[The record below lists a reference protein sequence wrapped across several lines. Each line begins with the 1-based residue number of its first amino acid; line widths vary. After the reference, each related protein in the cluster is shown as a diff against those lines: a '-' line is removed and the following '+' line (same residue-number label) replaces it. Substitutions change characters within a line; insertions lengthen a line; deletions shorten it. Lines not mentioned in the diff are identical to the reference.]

1 MKMTSKQIRESFIKF
16 FEQYDH
22 KFVRSSPVV
31 PYDDPTL
38 LFTNAGMNQFKNIF
52 LGLEKRDYKR
62 VANTQKCIRVSG
74 KHNDLEEVGKDTYHH
89 TFFEMLGNW
98 SFGDYY
104 KKEAISWAWEL
115 LTDVWKL
122 PKSKLWATVFRE
134 DDEAEQL
141 WKKVTDI
148 HPQQVLRF
156 DEKDNFWEM
165 GEVGPCGPCSEI
177 HIDLGPNAC
186 DKQSIKGH
194 QCHVNSGCA
203 RFIELWNLVFIQYNR
218 DDDGSLIE
226 LPAKHVDTGMG
237 FERTVAVLQGVGSNY
252 DTDLF
257 RPIIDRISEI
267 SGKEYGANEDSVA
280 HRVIAD
286 HVRALTFA
294 IADGALP
301 ANEGRGYVLR
311 RILRRAARFARKL
324 DLHEPMIYKLVPTVV
339 DVMGDAFPE
348 IKEKHQYIASVIKSE
363 EDRFNVTLDRGIE
376 LFEKMVADLASQKIT
391 QIPGADAFRLYDT
404 YGFPLDLTRLM
415 AEDELM
421 TIDENGFKKEMERQR
436 ERSRAADKFDYEIDI
451 NFEEWEKISDGADS
465 KFLGY
470 EMLEANAVIRLLKR
484 KDDYAYLILNQT
496 PFYGEAGGQVGDQGE
511 IELNGFLLDVENTI
525 RYADRIVHIAKGFLP
540 DQLSNVSV
548 KARVKRDQR
557 MSTARNHTA
566 THLLQASLRQVLGKH
581 VQQSGSLV
589 TPFRLRFDLTHF
601 ERISPDQL
609 KKVERIVN
617 EKIWENIP
625 LQIIHTSF
633 EEAKR
638 KGATA
643 LFGEKYGDEVR
654 VIKIDDFSME
664 LCGGTH
670 VTATGQIGM
679 FRIMSE
685 SSVAAG
691 IRRIEAVTGEEAYRR
706 ATEDREIIDS
716 LADSL
721 GTPAAG
727 LSDRI
732 QNLIEQNKALEKEM
746 QQIRVQS
753 SHQEVDQWIQQAK
766 QLDHFRLVVTKVK
779 SNSVDE
785 LKQIGDALRERL
797 KTGVGVLGMIL
808 DNKINFLCVIT
819 DDMIKQTNLKA
830 GDIVKEVA
838 AIAGGSG
845 GGRPHMALAGAKM
858 LDKFEQALSEVE
870 KIVRKKI
877 NFELKTNQTSNPKGQ
892 LNLIT

>member
-1 MKMTSKQIRESFIKF
+1 MTSKQIRESFIKF
-16 FEQYDH
+16 FEKYNH
-22 KFVRSSPVV
+22 KFVPSSAVV

-38 LFTNAGMNQFKNIF
+38 LFTNAGMNQFKKIF
-52 LGLEKRDYKR
+52 LAIEKRDYTR
-62 VANTQKCIRVSG
+62 AVNSQKCIRVSG

-104 KKEAISWAWEL
+104 KKEAITWAWEL
-115 LTDVWKL
+115 LTDVWNL
-122 PKSKLWATVFRE
+122 PKDKLYATVFRE
-134 DDEAEQL
+134 DDEAERL
-141 WKKVTDI
+141 WKEVTDI
-148 HPQQVLRF
+148 KPDQVLRF

-177 HIDLGPNAC
+177 HIDLGPNRC
-186 DKQSIKGH
+186 DKKHITGH
-194 QCHVNSGCA
+194 QCKVNGGCA
-203 RFIELWNLVFIQYNR
+203 RYIELWNLVFIQYNR
-218 DDDGSLIE
+218 EDDGSLVE

-237 FERTVAVLQGVGSNY
+237 FERVVSVLQAVGSNY

-257 RPIIDRISEI
+257 RPIIKHISEI
-267 SGKEYGANEDSVA
+267 SEKKYGANEDGVA

-301 ANEGRGYVLR
+301 SNEGRGYVLR

-363 EDRFNVTLDRGIE
+363 EERFNMTLDRGID
-376 LFEKMVADLASQKIT
+376 LFEKLATDLASRKIT
-391 QIPGADAFRLYDT
+391 QISGADAFRLYDT

-415 AEDELM
+415 AEEKNM
-421 TIDENGFKKEMERQR
+421 TIDESGFQSEMEKQR

-451 NFEEWEKISDGADS
+451 NFDDWEQISSGDDS

-470 EMLEANAVIRLLKR
+470 ELLEAEATIRQLKR
-484 KDDYAYLILNQT
+484 KEDYSYLILDQT

-511 IELNGFLLDVENTI
+511 IELNGFVLNVENTI
-525 RYADRIVHIAKGFLP
+525 RHAEKIIHIARGFLP
-540 DQLSNVSV
+540 HPLPNALV

-566 THLLQASLRQVLGKH
+566 THLLQAALRQVLGKH

-601 ERISPDQL
+601 ERISSDQQ
-609 KKVERIVN
+609 KKIERMVN

-625 LQIIHTSF
+625 LQIFHRSF
-633 EEAKR
+633 DEAK
-638 KGATA
+638 KLGAMA
-643 LFGEKYGDEVR
+643 LFGEKYGDQVR

-670 VTATGQIGM
+670 ISATGQIGM
-679 FRIMSE
+679 FRIVSE

-691 IRRIEAVTGEEAYRR
+691 IRRIEAITGEEAYRR
-706 ATEDREIIDS
+706 SLEDRELIDS
-716 LADSL
+716 LVDSL
-721 GTPAAG
+721 NTPADG
-727 LSDRI
+727 LSHRL
-732 QNLIEQNKALEKEM
+732 QNIIEHNKSLEKELL
-746 QQIRVQS
+746 QIRVQS
-753 SHQEVDQWIQQAK
+753 SHQEVDQWISQAK
-766 QLDHFRLVVTKVK
+766 QLDHFSLVVSTVT

-785 LKQIGDALRERL
+785 FKQIGDVLRERL
-797 KTGVGVLGMIL
+797 KSGIGVLGMIL
-808 DNKINFLCVIT
+808 DGKINFLCVIT
-819 DDMIKQTNLKA
+819 DDLIKQKNLKA

-838 AIAGGSG
+838 VIAGGSG
-845 GGRPHMALAGAKM
+845 GGKPHMALAGAKD
-858 LDKFEQALSEVE
+858 LDKFDQALAEAETIIRS
-870 KIVRKKI
+870 KM
-877 NFELKTNQTSNPKGQ
+877 
-892 LNLIT
+892 

>member
-1 MKMTSKQIRESFIKF
+1 MTSKQIRESFIKF
-16 FEQYDH
+16 FEKYNH
-22 KFVRSSPVV
+22 KFVPSSSVV

-52 LGLEKRDYKR
+52 LGLEKKDYTR
-62 VANTQKCIRVSG
+62 AANTQKCIRVSG

-104 KKEAISWAWEL
+104 KKEAIEWAWEL

-122 PKSKLWATVFRE
+122 PKNKLWVTVFRE
-134 DDEAEQL
+134 DDEAASL

-148 HPQQVLRF
+148 QKNQILKF

-177 HIDLGPNAC
+177 HIDLDPAAC
-186 DKQSIKGH
+186 DKKHVKGH
-194 QCHVNSGCA
+194 KCKVNGGCA

-218 DDDGSLIE
+218 EADGSLVE

-237 FERTVAVLQGVGSNY
+237 FERTVAVLQGVYSNY

-257 RPIIDRISEI
+257 LPIINEIIEITGKDYESE
-267 SGKEYGANEDSVA
+267 GKGAA

-286 HVRALTFA
+286 HIRALTFA

-301 ANEGRGYVLR
+301 SNEGRGYVLR

-324 DLHEPMIYKLVPTVV
+324 NMHEPMIYKLVPSVV
-339 DVMGDAFPE
+339 DVMGNAFPE
-348 IKEKHQYIASVIKSE
+348 IKEKHQYISSVIKSE
-363 EDRFNVTLDRGIE
+363 EERFNLTLDRGIN
-376 LFEKMVADLASQKIT
+376 LFEKLVADLKSKQIN
-391 QIPGADAFRLYDT
+391 QIPGTEAFRLYDT
-404 YGFPLDLTRLM
+404 YGFPVDLTRLM
-415 AEDELM
+415 AEEKNM
-421 TIDENGFKKEMERQR
+421 TIDDEGFEQQMEKQR
-436 ERSRAADKFDYEIDI
+436 EQSRAADKFDYEIDI
-451 NFEEWEKISDGADS
+451 NFDEWEKISSGADS

-470 EMLEANAVIRLLKR
+470 ERLEAEANVRILKR
-484 KDDYAYLILNQT
+484 KDDYMYVILDQT

-511 IELNGFLLDVENTI
+511 IELNGFLLSVENTI
-525 RYADRIVHIAKGFLP
+525 RYADKIIHIAKGYLP
-540 DQLSNVSV
+540 EKLENSTV
-548 KARVKRDQR
+548 KAKVRRDQR

-566 THLLQASLRQVLGKH
+566 THLLQASLRLVIGKH

-609 KKVERIVN
+609 KKIERMVN

-625 LQIIHTSF
+625 VQVLQIAF
-633 EEAKR
+633 DEAK
-638 KGATA
+638 KMGAIA
-643 LFGEKYGDEVR
+643 LFGEKYGDRVR
-654 VIKIDDFSME
+654 VIKIGDFSME

-670 VTATGQIGM
+670 VSATGQLGM
-679 FRIMSE
+679 FRIVSE

-691 IRRIEAVTGEEAYRR
+691 IRRIEAITGEEAYLRSF
-706 ATEDREIIDS
+706 EDHEIIDY

-721 GTPAAG
+721 NTPTG
-727 LSDRI
+727 ELSERV
-732 QNLIEQNKALEKEM
+732 LSLMEQNKALEKEIR
-746 QQIRVQS
+746 QIRIQS
-753 SHQEVDQWIQQAK
+753 SHLEVDQWIKQAK
-766 QLDHFRLVVTKVK
+766 QVDHFNLVISSVS

-785 LKQIGDALRERL
+785 FKQIGDILRERL
-797 KTGVGVLGMIL
+797 KSGVGLLGTIL
-808 DNKINFLCVIT
+808 DDKINFLCVIT
-819 DDMIKQTNLKA
+819 DDLIKQKNLKA
-830 GDIVKEVA
+830 GEIVKEVA

-845 GGRPHMALAGAKM
+845 GGRSHMALAGAKE
-858 LDKFEQALSEVE
+858 LDKFELALSEVE

-877 NFELKTNQTSNPKGQ
+877 TQNH
-892 LNLIT
+892 

>member
-1 MKMTSKQIRESFIKF
+1 MTSKQIRESFIKF
-16 FEQYDH
+16 FEKYNH
-22 KFVRSSPVV
+22 KFVPSSSVV

-52 LGLEKRDYKR
+52 LGLEKKDYTR
-62 VANTQKCIRVSG
+62 AANTQKCIRVSG

-104 KKEAISWAWEL
+104 KKEAIEWAWEL

-122 PKSKLWATVFRE
+122 PKNKLWVTVFRE
-134 DDEAEQL
+134 DDEAASL

-148 HPQQVLRF
+148 QKNQILKF

-177 HIDLGPNAC
+177 HIDLDPAAC
-186 DKQSIKGH
+186 DKKHVKGH
-194 QCHVNSGCA
+194 KCKVNGGCA

-218 DDDGSLIE
+218 EADGSLVE

-237 FERTVAVLQGVGSNY
+237 FERTVAVLQGVYSNY

-257 RPIIDRISEI
+257 LPIINEIVEITGKDYESE
-267 SGKEYGANEDSVA
+267 GNGAA

-286 HVRALTFA
+286 HIRALTFA

-301 ANEGRGYVLR
+301 SNEGRGYVLR

-324 DLHEPMIYKLVPTVV
+324 NMHEPMIYKLVPSVV
-339 DVMGDAFPE
+339 DVMGNAFPE
-348 IKEKHQYIASVIKSE
+348 IKEKHQYISSVIKSE
-363 EDRFNVTLDRGIE
+363 EERFNLTLDRGIN
-376 LFEKMVADLASQKIT
+376 LFEKLVADLKSKQIN
-391 QIPGADAFRLYDT
+391 QIPGTEAFRLYDT
-404 YGFPLDLTRLM
+404 YGFPVDLTRLM
-415 AEDELM
+415 AEEKNM
-421 TIDENGFKKEMERQR
+421 TIDDEGFEQQMEKQR
-436 ERSRAADKFDYEIDI
+436 EQSRAADKFDYEIDI
-451 NFEEWEKISDGADS
+451 NFDEWEKISSGADS

-470 EMLEANAVIRLLKR
+470 ERLEAEANVRILKR
-484 KDDYAYLILNQT
+484 KDDYMYVILDQT

-511 IELNGFLLDVENTI
+511 IELNGFLLSVENTI
-525 RYADRIVHIAKGFLP
+525 RYADKIIHIAKGYLP
-540 DQLSNVSV
+540 EKLENSTV
-548 KARVKRDQR
+548 KAKVRRDQR

-566 THLLQASLRQVLGKH
+566 THLLQASLRLVIGKH

-609 KKVERIVN
+609 KKIERMVN

-625 LQIIHTSF
+625 VQVLQIAF
-633 EEAKR
+633 DEAK
-638 KGATA
+638 KMGAIA
-643 LFGEKYGDEVR
+643 LFGEKYGDRVR
-654 VIKIDDFSME
+654 VIKIGDFSME

-670 VTATGQIGM
+670 VSATGQLGM
-679 FRIMSE
+679 FRIVSE

-691 IRRIEAVTGEEAYRR
+691 IRRIEAITGEEAYLRSF
-706 ATEDREIIDS
+706 EDHEIIDY

-721 GTPAAG
+721 NTPTG
-727 LSDRI
+727 ELSERV
-732 QNLIEQNKALEKEM
+732 LSLMEQNKALEKEIR
-746 QQIRVQS
+746 QIRIQS
-753 SHQEVDQWIQQAK
+753 SHLEVDQWIKQAK
-766 QLDHFRLVVTKVK
+766 QVDHFNLVISSVS

-785 LKQIGDALRERL
+785 FKQIGDILRERL
-797 KTGVGVLGMIL
+797 KSGVGLLGTIL
-808 DNKINFLCVIT
+808 DDKINFLCVIT
-819 DDMIKQTNLKA
+819 DDLIKQKNLKA
-830 GDIVKEVA
+830 GEIVKEVA

-845 GGRPHMALAGAKM
+845 GGRSHMALAGAKE
-858 LDKFEQALSEVE
+858 LDKFELALSEVE

-877 NFELKTNQTSNPKGQ
+877 TQNH
-892 LNLIT
+892 

>member
-1 MKMTSKQIRESFIKF
+1 MTSKQIRESFIKF
-16 FEQYDH
+16 FEKYNH
-22 KFVRSSPVV
+22 KFVPSSSVV

-52 LGLEKRDYKR
+52 LGLEKKDYKR
-62 VANTQKCIRVSG
+62 VVNTQKCIRVSG

-104 KKEAISWAWEL
+104 KKEAIEWAWEL
-115 LTDVWKL
+115 LTEVWKL
-122 PKSKLWATVFRE
+122 PKDKLWTTVFRE
-134 DDEAEQL
+134 DDEAENL

-148 HPQQVLRF
+148 QKDQILRF

-177 HIDLGPNAC
+177 HIDLGPAAC
-186 DKQSIKGH
+186 DKKHVKGH
-194 QCHVNSGCA
+194 KCKVNGGCA

-218 DDDGSLIE
+218 EDNGSLIE

-237 FERTVAVLQGVGSNY
+237 FERTVAVLQGVYSNY

-257 RPIIDRISEI
+257 RPIINEIVEITGTEYESEGI
-267 SGKEYGANEDSVA
+267 GAA

-286 HVRALTFA
+286 HIRALTFA

-301 ANEGRGYVLR
+301 SNEGRGYVLR

-324 DLHEPMIYKLVPTVV
+324 DMHEPVIYKLVPTVV

-348 IKEKHQYIASVIKSE
+348 IKEKHQYISSIIKSE
-363 EDRFNVTLDRGIE
+363 EERFNVTLDRGID
-376 LFEKMVADLASQKIT
+376 LFEKLATDLKLKQIN
-391 QIPGADAFRLYDT
+391 QIPGTEAFRLYDT
-404 YGFPLDLTRLM
+404 FGFPVDLTRLM
-415 AEDELM
+415 AEEKNM
-421 TIDENGFKKEMERQR
+421 TIDEKGFEQEMEKQR

-451 NFEEWEKISDGADS
+451 DFDEWEKISSGSDS

-470 EMLEANAVIRLLKR
+470 QTLEAEGNIRLMKR
-484 KDDYAYLILNQT
+484 KEDYIYLILDQT
-496 PFYGEAGGQVGDQGE
+496 PFYGEAGGQIGDQGE
-511 IELNGFLLDVENTI
+511 IELNGFLLSVENTI
-525 RYADRIVHIAKGFLP
+525 RYAEKIIHIAKGYLP
-540 DQLSNVSV
+540 DKLENITA
-548 KARVKRDQR
+548 KAKVQRDQR

-609 KKVERIVN
+609 KKIEKIVN
-617 EKIWENIP
+617 EKIWENISV
-625 LQIIHTSF
+625 QVIHTDF
-633 EEAKR
+633 DEAK
-638 KGATA
+638 KMGAIA
-643 LFGEKYGDEVR
+643 LFGEKYGDQVR

-670 VTATGQIGM
+670 VSATGQLGM
-679 FRIMSE
+679 FRIVSE

-691 IRRIEAVTGEEAYRR
+691 IRRIEAITGEEAYRR
-706 ATEDREIIDS
+706 NIENREIIDS
-716 LADSL
+716 IADFLNS
-721 GTPAAG
+721 PAG
-727 LSDRI
+727 ELTNRI
-732 QNLIEQNKALEKEM
+732 QSLIEHNKSLEKQI
-746 QQIRVQS
+746 QQIRIQS
-753 SHQEVDQWIQQAK
+753 SYQEVDQWIRQSK
-766 QLDHFRLVVTKVK
+766 QLDHFNLVVTAVK

-785 LKQIGDALRERL
+785 LKQIGDVLRERL
-797 KTGVGVLGMIL
+797 KMGVGVLGTIL

-819 DDMIKQTNLKA
+819 DDLIKQKNLKA

-845 GGRPHMALAGAKM
+845 GGRPHMALAGAKD
-858 LDKFEQALSEVE
+858 LDKFELALAETE
-870 KIVRKKI
+870 KIIRKKI
-877 NFELKTNQTSNPKGQ
+877 N
-892 LNLIT
+892 LNH

>member
-194 QCHVNSGCA
+194 QCHVNGGCA

-404 YGFPLDLTRLM
+404 FGFPLDLTRLM

-484 KDDYAYLILNQT
+484 KDDYAYLILDQT

-548 KARVKRDQR
+548 KARVKRGQR

-721 GTPAAG
+721 GTPAAE

>member
-1 MKMTSKQIRESFIKF
+1 MTSNQIRESFIKF
-16 FEQYDH
+16 FEQHGH
-22 KFVRSSPVV
+22 KFVRSSSVV

-52 LGLEKRDYKR
+52 LGLEQRDYKR
-62 VANTQKCIRVSG
+62 AANTQKCIRVSG

-104 KKEAISWAWEL
+104 KKEAIAWAWEL
-115 LTDVWKL
+115 LTEVWKL
-122 PKSKLWATVFRE
+122 PKDKLYATVFRE
-134 DDEAEQL
+134 DDEAEKL
-141 WKKVTDI
+141 WKQVTDI
-148 HPQQVLRF
+148 RKNQVLRF

-177 HIDLGPNAC
+177 HIDLGPERC
-186 DKQSIKGH
+186 DKKHIKGH
-194 QCHVNSGCA
+194 QCQVNGGCA

-218 DDDGSLIE
+218 EDDGSLKE

-257 RPIIDRISEI
+257 RPIINHISEI
-267 SGKEYGANEDSVA
+267 SGKAYGKNNDGVA

-301 ANEGRGYVLR
+301 SNEGRGYVLR

-324 DLHEPMIYKLVPTVV
+324 DLHEPIIYKLVPTVV

-363 EDRFNVTLDRGIE
+363 EERFNVTLDRGIE
-376 LFEKMVADLASQKIT
+376 LFEKMAAELISRKISK
-391 QIPGADAFRLYDT
+391 IPGTEAFRLYDT

-415 AEDELM
+415 AEEKNL
-421 TIDENGFKKEMERQR
+421 TIDEHGFQTEMEQQR
-436 ERSRAADKFDYEIDI
+436 ERSRSAGKFDYEIDI
-451 NFEEWEKISDGADS
+451 NFEEWEKTSTGADS
-465 KFLGY
+465 RFLGY
-470 EMLEANAVIRLLKR
+470 EMLEADATIRLLKR
-484 KDDYAYLILNQT
+484 KEDYIYLVLDQT

-511 IELNGFLLDVENTI
+511 IELTGLVLNVENTI
-525 RYADRIVHIAKGFLP
+525 RFADKIIHIARGFLP
-540 DQLSNVSV
+540 DPLPTRSV
-548 KARVKRDQR
+548 KTRVKRDQR

-566 THLLQASLRQVLGKH
+566 THLLQAALRQVLGKH

-601 ERISPDQL
+601 ERISADQL
-609 KKVERIVN
+609 TKIERMVN

-625 LQIIHTSF
+625 LQIFHSSF
-633 EEAKR
+633 DEAR
-638 KGATA
+638 KLGAMA
-643 LFGEKYGDEVR
+643 LFGEKYGDRVR
-654 VIKIDDFSME
+654 VIKIDDFSLE

-670 VTATGQIGM
+670 VSATGQIGM
-679 FRIMSE
+679 FRIVSE

-706 ATEDREIIDS
+706 SLEDRAIIDS
-716 LADSL
+716 LTDELNS
-721 GTPAAG
+721 PASE
-727 LSDRI
+727 LTDRVKT
-732 QNLIEQNKALEKEM
+732 LMEHNKALEKEL
-746 QQIRVQS
+746 QQMRVQS
-753 SHQEVDQWIQQAK
+753 AHLEIDQWIKQAK
-766 QLDHFRLVVTKVK
+766 QLDGFNLVVKQVK

-785 LKQIGDALRERL
+785 LKQLGDALRERL
-797 KTGVGVLGMIL
+797 ETGVGVLGMIL
-808 DNKINFLCVIT
+808 DGKINFLCVIT
-819 DDMIKQTNLKA
+819 DDLIKQKNLKA
-830 GDIVKEVA
+830 GDIVKEIA
-838 AIAGGSG
+838 AMAGGSG
-845 GGRPHMALAGAKM
+845 GGKPHMALAGAKE
-858 LDKFEQALSEVE
+858 LDKFESSLSEVE
-870 KIVRKKI
+870 TIVRKKI
-877 NFELKTNQTSNPKGQ
+877 QTSNPK
-892 LNLIT
+892 

>member
-1 MKMTSKQIRESFIKF
+1 MTSNQIRESFIKF
-16 FEQYDH
+16 FEHYDH

-52 LGLEKRDYKR
+52 LGLEQRDYKR
-62 VANTQKCIRVSG
+62 AANTQKCIRVSG

-104 KKEAISWAWEL
+104 KKEAIAWAWEL
-115 LTDVWKL
+115 LTNVWQL
-122 PKSKLWATVFRE
+122 PKDKLWATVFRD
-134 DDEAEQL
+134 DDEAERL
-141 WKKVTDI
+141 WKQVTDI
-148 HPQQVLRF
+148 NPQHVLRF

-177 HIDLGPNAC
+177 HIDLGQERC
-186 DKQSIKGH
+186 DKKHVPGH
-194 QCHVNSGCA
+194 QCRVNGGCA

-218 DDDGSLIE
+218 EEDGSLRE

-237 FERTVAVLQGVGSNY
+237 FERIVAVLQGVGSNY

-257 RPIIDRISEI
+257 RPLINHIAEL
-267 SGKEYGANEDSVA
+267 SGQGYMKNNDGVA

-301 ANEGRGYVLR
+301 SNEGRGYVLR

-363 EDRFNVTLDRGIE
+363 EERFNVTLDRGIE
-376 LFEKMVADLASQKIT
+376 LFEKLAADLAAEGRT
-391 QIPGADAFRLYDT
+391 QIPGDEAFRLYDT

-415 AEDELM
+415 AEEKNLTVDEA
-421 TIDENGFKKEMERQR
+421 GFQQEMERQR

-451 NFEEWEKISDGADS
+451 NFDEWEKISSGPDS

-470 EMLEANAVIRLLKR
+470 EQLEAEVTLRLLKR
-484 KDDYAYLILNQT
+484 KDDYCYLILDQT

-511 IELNGFLLDVENTI
+511 IVFDGFVLNVENTI
-525 RYADRIVHIAKGFLP
+525 RYADRIIHIAHGFLP
-540 DQLSNVSV
+540 DPLPTMNG

-566 THLLQASLRQVLGKH
+566 THLLQAALRQVLGKH
-581 VQQSGSLV
+581 VQQAGSLV

-609 KKVERIVN
+609 KKIERIVN

-625 LQIIHTSF
+625 LQIFYTSF
-633 EEAKR
+633 DEAR
-638 KGATA
+638 KMGAMA
-643 LFGEKYGDEVR
+643 LFGEKYGERVR

-679 FRIMSE
+679 FRIVSE

-691 IRRIEAVTGEEAYRR
+691 VRRIEAITGEEAYRR
-706 ATEDREIIDS
+706 SLEDRDIIEA
-716 LADSL
+716 LAEQL
-721 GTPAAG
+721 NAPAAE
-727 LSDRI
+727 LTDRVRQLLDQNKSLEKQLQQLRI
-732 QNLIEQNKALEKEM
+732 QSSYSMIDDWIKQAQHIDHIALVV
-746 QQIRVQS
+746 RSVQVDS
-753 SHQEVDQWIQQAK
+753 VDQ
-766 QLDHFRLVVTKVK
+766 
-779 SNSVDE
+779 
-785 LKQIGDALRERL
+785 LKQIGDILRERL
-797 KTGVGVLGMIL
+797 KTGVGLLGMIL
-808 DNKINFLCVIT
+808 DSKINFLCVVT
-819 DDMIKQTNLKA
+819 DDLIRQHNLKA

-838 AIAGGSG
+838 SIAGGSG
-845 GGRPHMALAGAKM
+845 GGRPHMALAGAKD
-858 LDKFEQALSEVE
+858 LDKFELALSETE
-870 KIVRKKI
+870 KIIKKRI
-877 NFELKTNQTSNPKGQ
+877 ANQRV
-892 LNLIT
+892 

>member
-1 MKMTSKQIRESFIKF
+1 MTSNQIRESFIKF
-16 FEQYDH
+16 FEHYDH

-52 LGLEKRDYKR
+52 LGLEQRDYKR
-62 VANTQKCIRVSG
+62 AANTQKCIRVSG

-104 KKEAISWAWEL
+104 KKEAIAWAWEL
-115 LTDVWKL
+115 LTEVWKL
-122 PKSKLWATVFRE
+122 PKDKLWATVFRE

-148 HPQQVLRF
+148 RKDQVLRF

-177 HIDLGPNAC
+177 HIDLGPERC
-186 DKQSIKGH
+186 DKKHVPGH
-194 QCHVNSGCA
+194 QCRVNGGCA

-218 DDDGSLIE
+218 EEDGSLKE

-237 FERTVAVLQGVGSNY
+237 FERIVAVLQGVGSNY

-257 RPIIDRISEI
+257 RPLINHIAEL
-267 SGKEYGANEDSVA
+267 SGQGYMKNNDGVA

-301 ANEGRGYVLR
+301 SNEGRGYVLR

-339 DVMGDAFPE
+339 DVMGEAFPE

-363 EDRFNVTLDRGIE
+363 EERFNVTLDRGIE
-376 LFEKMVADLASQKIT
+376 LFEKLAAELAADGRT
-391 QIPGADAFRLYDT
+391 QIPGSEAFRLYDT

-415 AEDELM
+415 AEEKNLTVDEA
-421 TIDENGFKKEMERQR
+421 GFQQEMERQR
-436 ERSRAADKFDYEIDI
+436 ERSRAADKFDYDIDI
-451 NFEEWEKISDGADS
+451 NFDEWEKISSGPDS

-470 EMLEANAVIRLLKR
+470 EQLEADVTIRLLKR
-484 KDDYAYLILNQT
+484 KEDFCYLILDQT

-511 IELNGFLLDVENTI
+511 IAFDDFVLNVTDTI
-525 RYADRIVHIAKGFLP
+525 RYADRIVHIARGFLP
-540 DQLSNVSV
+540 DPVPV
-548 KARVKRDQR
+548 ATGKARVKRDQR

-566 THLLQASLRQVLGKH
+566 THLLQAALRQVLGKH
-581 VQQSGSLV
+581 VQQAGSLV

-601 ERISPDQL
+601 ERIAPEQL
-609 KKVERIVN
+609 KKIERIVN

-625 LQIIHTSF
+625 LQIFYTSF
-633 EEAKR
+633 DEAR
-638 KGATA
+638 NMGAMA
-643 LFGEKYGDEVR
+643 LFGEKYGERVR

-679 FRIMSE
+679 FRIVSE

-691 IRRIEAVTGEEAYRR
+691 IRRIEAITGEEAYRR
-706 ATEDREIIDS
+706 SLEDRSIIEA
-716 LADSL
+716 LAEQL
-721 GTPAAG
+721 NAPAAE
-727 LSDRI
+727 LTDRVRELLDQNRSLEKQLQQLRI
-732 QNLIEQNKALEKEM
+732 QTSYSMI
-746 QQIRVQS
+746 
-753 SHQEVDQWIQQAK
+753 DDWIKQARY
-766 QLDHFRLVVTKVK
+766 LDHIALVVK
-779 SNSVDE
+779 SVQFDSIDQ
-785 LKQIGDALRERL
+785 LKQVGDVLRERL
-797 KTGVGVLGMIL
+797 KSGVGLLGMIL
-808 DNKINFLCVIT
+808 DSKINFLCVVT
-819 DDMIKQTNLKA
+819 DDLIRQHNLKA

-838 AIAGGSG
+838 SIAGGSG
-845 GGRPHMALAGAKM
+845 GGRPHMALAGAKD
-858 LDKFEQALSEVE
+858 LDRFELALAETE
-870 KIVRKKI
+870 KIVRKRI
-877 NFELKTNQTSNPKGQ
+877 ANQRV
-892 LNLIT
+892 

>member
-1 MKMTSKQIRESFIKF
+1 MTSKQIRESFIKF
-16 FEQYDH
+16 FEKYDH
-22 KFVRSSPVV
+22 KFVRSSSVV
-31 PYDDPTL
+31 PYEDPTL

-52 LGLEKRDYKR
+52 LGLEQHDYKR
-62 VANTQKCIRVSG
+62 AANTQKCIRVSG

-115 LTDVWKL
+115 LTEVWKL
-122 PKSKLWATVFRE
+122 PKDKLWATVFRE
-134 DDEAEQL
+134 DDEAANL
-141 WKKVTDI
+141 WKKITDI
-148 HPQQVLRF
+148 RPTQVLRF

-177 HIDLGPNAC
+177 HIDLGADAC
-186 DKQSIKGH
+186 DKKSVKGH
-194 QCHVNSGCA
+194 QCYVNGGCA

-218 DDDGSLIE
+218 EDDGSLVE

-237 FERTVAVLQGVGSNY
+237 FERTVAVLQNVGSNY

-257 RPIIDRISEI
+257 RPIINHISEI
-267 SGKEYGANEDSVA
+267 SSKAYCTDEFGVA

-286 HVRALTFA
+286 HIRALTFA

-301 ANEGRGYVLR
+301 SNEGRGYVLR

-363 EDRFNVTLDRGIE
+363 EERFNVTLDRGID
-376 LFEKMVADLASQKIT
+376 LFEKLVVDLTSQKIT
-391 QIPGADAFRLYDT
+391 RIPGSDAFRLYDT

-415 AEDELM
+415 AEEKNM
-421 TIDENGFKKEMERQR
+421 TIDEKSFEQEMEQQR
-436 ERSRAADKFDYEIDI
+436 ERSRSAGRFDYEIDI
-451 NFEEWEKISDGADS
+451 DFDEWEKISNGTDS
-465 KFLGY
+465 QFLGY
-470 EMLEANAVIRLLKR
+470 EQLEADATIRLLKR
-484 KDDYAYLILNQT
+484 KDDYIYLILDQT

-511 IELNGFLLDVENTI
+511 IELNGFVLNVENTI
-525 RYADRIVHIAKGFLP
+525 RYADRIIHIAKGFLP
-540 DQLSNVSV
+540 DQLQNIMV

-601 ERISPDQL
+601 ERISSDQL
-609 KKVERIVN
+609 NKIERMVN

-625 LQIIHTSF
+625 LKIFHSSF
-633 EEAKR
+633 EEAK
-638 KGATA
+638 KQGAIA
-643 LFGEKYGDEVR
+643 LFGEKYGDRVR
-654 VIKIDDFSME
+654 VIKINDFSME

-670 VTATGQIGM
+670 VSATGQIGM
-679 FRIMSE
+679 FRIDSE

-691 IRRIEAVTGEEAYRR
+691 IRRIEAVTGEEAYRCSLEDR
-706 ATEDREIIDS
+706 QIIDTLADVLKTQATELTDRV
-716 LADSL
+716 
-721 GTPAAG
+721 
-727 LSDRI
+727 
-732 QNLIEQNKALEKEM
+732 QKLIEQNKELEKEI

-753 SHQEVDQWIQQAK
+753 SHQEVDQWIKQAK
-766 QLDHFRLVVTKVK
+766 QLDHFKLVVKPVK

-785 LKQIGDALRERL
+785 LKQVGDVLRERL
-797 KTGVGVLGMIL
+797 KTGIGLLGTIL
-808 DNKINFLCVIT
+808 DSKINFLCVIT
-819 DDMIKQTNLKA
+819 DDLIKQKNLKA

-845 GGRPHMALAGAKM
+845 GGRSHKALAGAKD
-858 LDKFEQALSEVE
+858 LDKFKLALSEVE

-877 NFELKTNQTSNPKGQ
+877 QTLNPK
-892 LNLIT
+892 

>member
-1 MKMTSKQIRESFIKF
+1 MTSKQIRESFIKF
-16 FEQYDH
+16 FEKYDH
-22 KFVRSSPVV
+22 KFVRSSSVV

-52 LGLEKRDYKR
+52 LGLEQRDYKR

-104 KKEAISWAWEL
+104 KKEAIAWAWEL
-115 LTDVWKL
+115 LTEVWKL
-122 PKSKLWATVFRE
+122 PKDKLWATVFRE
-134 DDEAEQL
+134 DDEAEKL
-141 WKKVTDI
+141 WKQVTDI
-148 HPQQVLRF
+148 NPTQVLRF

-177 HIDLGPNAC
+177 HIDLGPERC
-186 DKQSIKGH
+186 DKKHVTGH
-194 QCHVNSGCA
+194 QCHVNGGCA

-218 DDDGSLIE
+218 DDDGSLKE

-237 FERTVAVLQGVGSNY
+237 FERIVSVLQRVGSNY

-257 RPIIDRISEI
+257 RPIIKHIVEI
-267 SGKEYGANEDSVA
+267 SGKEYRQDELSVA

-301 ANEGRGYVLR
+301 SNEGRGYVLR

-339 DVMGDAFPE
+339 DVMGEAFPE
-348 IKEKHQYIASVIKSE
+348 IKEKHQYIAAVIKSE
-363 EDRFNVTLDRGIE
+363 EERFNVTLDRGIE
-376 LFEKMVADLASQKIT
+376 LFEKLTADLAARNIT
-391 QIPGADAFRLYDT
+391 QIPGSEAFRLYDT
-404 YGFPLDLTRLM
+404 YGFPIDLTRLM
-415 AEDELM
+415 AEEKNM
-421 TIDENGFKKEMERQR
+421 TIDENGFEVEMEQQR
-436 ERSRAADKFDYEIDI
+436 ERSRAAGKFDFELDI
-451 NFEEWEKISDGADS
+451 NFEEWENISSGTDS

-470 EMLEANAVIRLLKR
+470 EQLEADASIRLLKR
-484 KDDYAYLILNQT
+484 KEDYVYLVLDQT

-511 IELNGFLLDVENTI
+511 IVLDGFVLNVENTI
-525 RYADRIVHIAKGFLP
+525 RYLDRIIHIARGFLP
-540 DQLSNVSV
+540 DPLPNTQV

-566 THLLQASLRQVLGKH
+566 THLLQAALRQVLGQH
-581 VQQSGSLV
+581 VHQSGSLV

-609 KKVERIVN
+609 KKIERIVN

-625 LQIIHTSF
+625 LQIIHTTF
-633 EEAKR
+633 DEAK
-638 KGATA
+638 KQGAMA
-643 LFGEKYGDEVR
+643 LFGEKYGDQVR
-654 VIKIDDFSME
+654 MIKIDDFSLE

-670 VTATGQIGM
+670 VSATGQIGM
-679 FRIMSE
+679 FRIVSE

-706 ATEDREIIDS
+706 SVEDRELIDS
-716 LADSL
+716 LSEVLNAPAEEFVHRVQSL
-721 GTPAAG
+721 
-727 LSDRI
+727 L
-732 QNLIEQNKALEKEM
+732 EQNKALEKEL
-746 QQIRVQS
+746 QQLRLQS
-753 SHQEVDQWIQQAK
+753 SHQEVDQWIKQAK
-766 QLDHFRLVVTKVK
+766 QVDHFSLVVKAV
-779 SNSVDE
+779 SLSSIDE
-785 LKQIGDALRERL
+785 FKQLGDVLRERI
-797 KTGVGVLGMIL
+797 KSGIGVLGMIL
-808 DNKINFLCVIT
+808 DGKVNFLCVIT
-819 DDMIKQTNLKA
+819 DDLIKQKNLKA

-845 GGRPHMALAGAKM
+845 GGRPHMALAGAKEV
-858 LDKFEQALSEVE
+858 DKFELALAEAE
-870 KIVRKKI
+870 GIVRNK
-877 NFELKTNQTSNPKGQ
+877 LSNSKS
-892 LNLIT
+892 

>member
-1 MKMTSKQIRESFIKF
+1 MASKQIRESFIKF
-16 FEQYDH
+16 FEKYDH
-22 KFVRSSPVV
+22 KFVRSSSVV

-52 LGLEKRDYKR
+52 LGLEQRDYKR
-62 VANTQKCIRVSG
+62 AANTQKCIRVSG

-115 LTDVWKL
+115 LTEVWKL
-122 PKSKLWATVFRE
+122 PKDKLWATVFRE
-134 DDEAEQL
+134 DSEAEEL
-141 WKKVTDI
+141 WKKLTDI
-148 HPQQVLRF
+148 RKDQVLRF

-186 DKQSIKGH
+186 DKKSIKGH
-194 QCHVNSGCA
+194 RCYVNGGCA

-218 DDDGSLIE
+218 EDDGSLVE

-237 FERTVAVLQGVGSNY
+237 FERTVAVMQGVGSNY
-252 DTDLF
+252 GTDLF
-257 RPIIDRISEI
+257 RPIIDHISEI
-267 SGKEYGANEDSVA
+267 AGKKYDTNEDGVA

-286 HVRALTFA
+286 HIRALTFA

-301 ANEGRGYVLR
+301 SNEGRGYVLR

-324 DLHEPMIYKLVPTVV
+324 ELHEPMIYKLVPTVV

-348 IKEKHQYIASVIKSE
+348 IKEKHQYISSVIKSE
-363 EDRFNVTLDRGIE
+363 EERFNVTLDRGID
-376 LFEKMVADLASQKIT
+376 LFEKLVKDLKTKQIT
-391 QIPGADAFRLYDT
+391 QISGTEAFRLYDT

-415 AEDELM
+415 AEEKNM
-421 TIDENGFKKEMERQR
+421 TIDEQSFEEEMEKQR

-451 NFEEWEKISDGADS
+451 DFDEWEKISSGGDS

-470 EMLEANAVIRLLKR
+470 ELLEAEANIRLLKR
-484 KDDYAYLILNQT
+484 KGDYIYLILDQT

-511 IELNGFLLDVENTI
+511 IELNGFVLHVENTI
-525 RYADRIVHIAKGFLP
+525 RYADRIIHITRGFLP
-540 DQLSNVSV
+540 DQLQNIVV

-609 KKVERIVN
+609 KKIEQIVN

-625 LQIIHTSF
+625 LQIIHTSYD
-633 EEAKR
+633 EAK
-638 KGATA
+638 KLGAMA
-643 LFGEKYGDEVR
+643 LFGEKYGDRVR
-654 VIKIDDFSME
+654 MIKINDFSME

-670 VTATGQIGM
+670 VSATGQLGM
-679 FRIMSE
+679 FRIVSE

-691 IRRIEAVTGEEAYRR
+691 IRRIEAITGGEAYRR
-706 ATEDREIIDS
+706 SLEDREIIDS

-721 GTPAAG
+721 NAPAG
-727 LSDRI
+727 ELSDRV
-732 QNLIEQNKALEKEM
+732 QSLMDQNKALEKEM
-746 QQIRVQS
+746 QQIRIQS
-753 SHQEVDQWIQQAK
+753 SHQEVDQWIRQAK
-766 QLDHFRLVVTKVK
+766 QLDHFNLVVTAVQ
-779 SNSVDE
+779 SNSVNE
-785 LKQIGDALRERL
+785 LKQIGDVLRERL
-797 KTGVGVLGMIL
+797 KTGVGVLGTIL
-808 DNKINFLCVIT
+808 DDKINFLCVIT
-819 DDMIKQTNLKA
+819 DDLIKQKNLKA

-845 GGRPHMALAGAKM
+845 GGRPHMALAGAKD
-858 LDKFEQALSEVE
+858 LDKFELALAETE
-870 KIVRKKI
+870 KIIRKKI
-877 NFELKTNQTSNPKGQ
+877 N
-892 LNLIT
+892 LNH

>member
-1 MKMTSKQIRESFIKF
+1 MTSNQIRESFIKF
-16 FEQYDH
+16 FEQHGH
-22 KFVRSSPVV
+22 KFVRSSSVV

-52 LGLEKRDYKR
+52 LGLEQRDYKR
-62 VANTQKCIRVSG
+62 AANTQKCIRVSG

-104 KKEAISWAWEL
+104 KKEAIAWAWEL
-115 LTDVWKL
+115 LTEVWKL
-122 PKSKLWATVFRE
+122 PKDKLWATVFRE
-134 DDEAEQL
+134 DDEAEKL
-141 WKKVTDI
+141 WQQVTDI
-148 HPQQVLRF
+148 RPHQVLRF

-177 HIDLGPNAC
+177 HIDLGPERC
-186 DKQSIKGH
+186 DKKHITGH
-194 QCHVNSGCA
+194 QCRVNGGCA

-218 DDDGSLIE
+218 EDDGSLKE
-226 LPAKHVDTGMG
+226 LPSKHVDTGMG
-237 FERTVAVLQGVGSNY
+237 FERIVAVLQGVGSNY

-257 RPIIDRISEI
+257 RPIIQHISEI
-267 SGKEYGANEDSVA
+267 SGKTYGQNNDGVA
-280 HRVIAD
+280 HRVMAD

-301 ANEGRGYVLR
+301 SNEGRGYVLR

-339 DVMGDAFPE
+339 EVMGDAFPE

-363 EDRFNVTLDRGIE
+363 EERFNVTLDRGIE
-376 LFEKMVADLASQKIT
+376 LFEKLAAELTAHNRT
-391 QIPGADAFRLYDT
+391 QIPGSEAFRLYDT

-415 AEDELM
+415 AEEKNLTVDEA
-421 TIDENGFKKEMERQR
+421 GFQQEMEQQR

-451 NFEEWEKISDGADS
+451 NFEEWEKISSGSDS
-465 KFLGY
+465 RFLGY
-470 EMLEANAVIRLLKR
+470 EQLEADATIRLLKR
-484 KDDYAYLILNQT
+484 KEDYCYLILDQT

-511 IELNGFLLDVENTI
+511 IVLDSLVLNVENTM
-525 RYADRIVHIAKGFLP
+525 RYADRIVHIARGFLP
-540 DQLSNVSV
+540 DPLPTASV

-566 THLLQASLRQVLGKH
+566 THLLQAALRQVLGKH

-601 ERISPDQL
+601 ERIAPEQL
-609 KKVERIVN
+609 KKIERIVN

-625 LQIIHTSF
+625 LQIFYSSYD
-633 EEAKR
+633 EAR
-638 KGATA
+638 KLGAMA
-643 LFGEKYGDEVR
+643 LFGEKYGERVR
-654 VIKIDDFSME
+654 VIKIDDFSLE

-679 FRIMSE
+679 FRIVSE

-706 ATEDREIIDS
+706 SLEDREIIET
-716 LADSL
+716 LAAVVNV
-721 GTPAAG
+721 PAAE
-727 LSDRI
+727 LVERV
-732 QNLIEQNKALEKEM
+732 NHLMEQNKSLEKQL
-746 QQIRVQS
+746 QQLHVQS
-753 SHQEVDQWIQQAK
+753 SALQVDEWIQQSRTIDHFNLVVK
-766 QLDHFRLVVTKVK
+766 SVQLD
-779 SNSVDE
+779 SVDQ
-785 LKQIGDALRERL
+785 LKQIGDILRERL
-797 KTGVGVLGMIL
+797 RTGVGVLGMIL
-808 DNKINFLCVIT
+808 DGKINFLCVVT
-819 DDMIKQTNLKA
+819 DDVIKRYNLKA
-830 GDIVKEVA
+830 GEIVKEVA

-845 GGRPHMALAGAKM
+845 GGKPHMALAGAKDV
-858 LDKFEQALSEVE
+858 DKFESSLSEVE
-870 KIVRKKI
+870 TIVRKKI
-877 NFELKTNQTSNPKGQ
+877 QTSNPK
-892 LNLIT
+892 

>member
-1 MKMTSKQIRESFIKF
+1 MTSKQIRESFIKF
-16 FEQYDH
+16 FKRYDH
-22 KFVRSSPVV
+22 KFVRSSSVV

-52 LGLEKRDYKR
+52 LGVEQRDYKR
-62 VANTQKCIRVSG
+62 AANTQKCIRVSG

-115 LTDVWKL
+115 LTEVWKL
-122 PKSKLWATVFRE
+122 PKDKLWASVFRE
-134 DDEAEQL
+134 DNEAENL
-141 WKKVTDI
+141 WKQVTDI
-148 HPQQVLRF
+148 RPGQILKC

-177 HIDLGPNAC
+177 HIDLGADAC
-186 DKQSIKGH
+186 DKKHVKGH
-194 QCHVNSGCA
+194 QCQVNGDCA
-203 RFIELWNLVFIQYNR
+203 RYIELWNLVFIQYNR
-218 DDDGSLIE
+218 EGDGSLTE

-257 RPIIDRISEI
+257 RPIISHIAEI
-267 SGKEYGANEDSVA
+267 SGKKYSKGNDGVA

-286 HVRALTFA
+286 HVRTLTFA

-301 ANEGRGYVLR
+301 SNEGRGYVLR

-324 DLHEPMIYKLVPTVV
+324 DLHEPVIYKLVPTVV
-339 DVMGDAFPE
+339 DVMGEAFPE
-348 IKEKHQYIASVIKSE
+348 IKEKHQYISSVIKSE
-363 EDRFNVTLDRGIE
+363 EEAFTVTLDRGIN
-376 LFEKMVADLASQKIT
+376 LFEKLVKDLKLKQVT
-391 QIPGADAFRLYDT
+391 QIPGVDAFRLYDT

-415 AEDELM
+415 AEEQNI
-421 TIDENGFKKEMERQR
+421 TIDEKGFEQEMEEQR
-436 ERSRAADKFDYEIDI
+436 KRSRDADKFDYEVDI
-451 NFEEWEKISDGADS
+451 NFDEWEKVSSGADS

-470 EMLEANAVIRLLKR
+470 ERLEADANVRLLKR
-484 KDDYAYLILNQT
+484 KDDYVYLILDQT

-511 IELNGFLLDVENTI
+511 IELNGFVLNVKDTI
-525 RYADRIVHIAKGFLP
+525 RYADRIIHIAKVFLP
-540 DQLSNVSV
+540 EQLQNIVV

-581 VQQSGSLV
+581 VQQKGSLV

-601 ERISPDQL
+601 EQISHDQL
-609 KKVERIVN
+609 QRIERIVN
-617 EKIWENIP
+617 EKIWQNIP
-625 LQIIHTSF
+625 LHTIHTSF
-633 EEAKR
+633 DEAK
-638 KGATA
+638 KQGAIA
-643 LFGEKYGDEVR
+643 LFDEKYGDQVR
-654 VIKIDDFSME
+654 AIKIDDFSME

-670 VTATGQIGM
+670 VSATGQIGM
-679 FRIMSE
+679 FRILSE

-691 IRRIEAVTGEEAYRR
+691 IRRIEAITGEEAYRR
-706 ATEDREIIDS
+706 SLEERQIIDS
-716 LADSL
+716 LTDSL
-721 GTPAAG
+721 NTQATEFN
-727 LSDRI
+727 DRV
-732 QNLIEQNKALEKEM
+732 QTLIEQNKSLEKEM
-746 QQIRVQS
+746 QQIRIQS
-753 SHQEVDQWIQQAK
+753 SHQEVDQWIKQAK
-766 QLDHFRLVVTKVK
+766 QLDHFNLVVKNVK

-785 LKQIGDALRERL
+785 LKQIGDVLRERL

-819 DDMIKQTNLKA
+819 DDLIKQKKLKA

-845 GGRPHMALAGAKM
+845 GGRPHKALAGAKD
-858 LDKFEQALSEVE
+858 LDKFELALAETE
-870 KIVRKKI
+870 NIIKKKCHLE
-877 NFELKTNQTSNPKGQ
+877 F
-892 LNLIT
+892 

>member
-1 MKMTSKQIRESFIKF
+1 MTSNQIRESFIKF
-16 FEQYDH
+16 FEHYGH
-22 KFVRSSPVV
+22 KFVRSSSVV

-52 LGLEKRDYKR
+52 LGLEQRDYKR
-62 VANTQKCIRVSG
+62 AANTQKCIRVSG

-104 KKEAISWAWEL
+104 KKEAIAWAWEL
-115 LTDVWKL
+115 LTEVWKL
-122 PKSKLWATVFRE
+122 PKDKLWATVFRE

-141 WKKVTDI
+141 WKQVTDI
-148 HPQQVLRF
+148 YPHQVLRF

-177 HIDLGPNAC
+177 HIDLGPERC
-186 DKQSIKGH
+186 DKKHVPGH
-194 QCHVNSGCA
+194 QCRVNGGCA

-218 DDDGSLIE
+218 EEDGSLKE

-237 FERTVAVLQGVGSNY
+237 FERIVSVLQGVGSNY

-257 RPIIDRISEI
+257 RPLIHHISAL
-267 SGKEYGANEDSVA
+267 SGKEYMKDNDGVA

-301 ANEGRGYVLR
+301 SNEGRGYVLR

-339 DVMGDAFPE
+339 DVMGEAFPE

-363 EDRFNVTLDRGIE
+363 EERFNVTLDRGIE
-376 LFEKMVADLASQKIT
+376 LFEKLAADLSAQGRS
-391 QIPGADAFRLYDT
+391 QIPGSEAFRLYDT

-415 AEDELM
+415 AEEKNLTVDEA
-421 TIDENGFKKEMERQR
+421 GFQREMEQQR
-436 ERSRAADKFDYEIDI
+436 ERSRAADKFDYQIDI
-451 NFEEWEKISDGADS
+451 NFDEWEKISSGPDS

-470 EMLEANAVIRLLKR
+470 EQLEADVTIRLLKK
-484 KDDYAYLILNQT
+484 KDDYCYLILDQT

-511 IELNGFLLDVENTI
+511 LTFDGWVLNVENTI
-525 RYADRIVHIAKGFLP
+525 RYADRIIHIARGFLP
-540 DQLSNVSV
+540 DPLPTVSG

-566 THLLQASLRQVLGKH
+566 THLLQAALRQVLGKH
-581 VQQSGSLV
+581 VQQAGSLV

-601 ERISPDQL
+601 ERISADQL
-609 KKVERIVN
+609 KKIERIVN

-625 LQIIHTSF
+625 LQIFYTSF
-633 EEAKR
+633 DEAR
-638 KGATA
+638 SMGAMA
-643 LFGEKYGDEVR
+643 LFGEKYGERVR
-654 VIKIDDFSME
+654 VIKIADFSME

-679 FRIMSE
+679 FRIVSE

-691 IRRIEAVTGEEAYRR
+691 VRRIEAITGEEAYGRSLK
-706 ATEDREIIDS
+706 DREMIEM
-716 LADSL
+716 LAEQL
-721 GTPAAG
+721 NVPPAE
-727 LSDRI
+727 LSERVR
-732 QNLIEQNKALEKEM
+732 QLLEQNRSLEKQL
-746 QQIRVQS
+746 QQLRMQS
-753 SHQEVDQWIQQAK
+753 SFSMIDEWIQQAHQVNHIPLVVK
-766 QLDHFRLVVTKVK
+766 SVQLD
-779 SNSVDE
+779 SVDQ
-785 LKQIGDALRERL
+785 LKQFGDVLRERL
-797 KTGVGVLGMIL
+797 KTGVGLLGMIL
-808 DNKINFLCVIT
+808 DGKINFLCVVT
-819 DDMIKQTNLKA
+819 DDLIRQYNLKA
-830 GDIVKEVA
+830 GDLVKEVA
-838 AIAGGSG
+838 SIAGGSG
-845 GGRPHMALAGAKM
+845 GGRPHMAMAGAKD
-858 LDKFEQALSEVE
+858 LAKFELALSEVE
-870 KIVRKKI
+870 KIVKKRI
-877 NFELKTNQTSNPKGQ
+877 TSAKS
-892 LNLIT
+892 

>member
-1 MKMTSKQIRESFIKF
+1 MSIKMTSKQIRESFIKF
-16 FEQYDH
+16 FEKYDH
-22 KFVRSSPVV
+22 KFVRSSSVV

-62 VANTQKCIRVSG
+62 AANTQKCIRVSG

-115 LTDVWKL
+115 LTEIWKL
-122 PKSKLWATVFRE
+122 PKDKLYATVFRE
-134 DDEAEQL
+134 DDEAENL
-141 WKKVTDI
+141 WKTITDI
-148 HPQQVLRF
+148 NKDQVLRF
-156 DEKDNFWEM
+156 GEKDNFWEM

-186 DKQSIKGH
+186 DKKSIKGH
-194 QCHVNSGCA
+194 QCQVNGGCA

-218 DDDGSLIE
+218 ENDGSLVE
-226 LPAKHVDTGMG
+226 LPARHVDTGMG
-237 FERTVAVLQGVGSNY
+237 FERTVAILQGVGSNY

-257 RPIIDRISEI
+257 VPIINHIAEI
-267 SGKEYGANEDSVA
+267 SGKEYSKGNDGVA

-301 ANEGRGYVLR
+301 SNEGRGYVLR

-363 EDRFNVTLDRGIE
+363 EERFNVTLDRGID
-376 LFEKMVADLASQKIT
+376 LFEKLVADLTSRKIR
-391 QIPGADAFRLYDT
+391 QIPGNDAFRLYDT

-415 AEDELM
+415 AEEKNM
-421 TIDENGFKKEMERQR
+421 TIDEKSFEQEMEQQR
-436 ERSRAADKFDYEIDI
+436 ERSRSAGKFDYEIDI
-451 NFEEWEKISDGADS
+451 NFDDWDKVSSGADS

-470 EMLEANAVIRLLKR
+470 EMLDANATIRLLKR
-484 KDDYAYLILNQT
+484 KDDHIYLILDQT

-511 IELNGFLLDVENTI
+511 IELNGFVLNVANTI
-525 RYADRIVHIAKGFLP
+525 RYAERIIHIARGFLP
-540 DQLSNVSV
+540 DPLPTPVI

-566 THLLQASLRQVLGKH
+566 THLLQASLRQVLGNH

-601 ERISPDQL
+601 ERILPDQL

-625 LQIIHTSF
+625 LQIFHRSF
-633 EEAKR
+633 DEAK
-638 KGATA
+638 KLGAIA
-643 LFGEKYGDEVR
+643 LFGEKYGDQVR
-654 VIKIDDFSME
+654 VIKINDFSME

-670 VTATGQIGM
+670 VFATGQIGM
-679 FRIMSE
+679 FRIVSE

-691 IRRIEAVTGEEAYRR
+691 IRRIEAITGEEAYRR
-706 ATEDREIIDS
+706 SLEDRELIDS
-716 LADSL
+716 LVAELTAPVDEL
-721 GTPAAG
+721 GH
-727 LSDRI
+727 RI
-732 QNLIEQNKALEKEM
+732 QHLIEQNKSLGKEL
-746 QQIRVQS
+746 QHIRAQS
-753 SHQEVDQWIQQAK
+753 SHLEVDQWVKQAK
-766 QLDHFRLVVTKVK
+766 QLDGFNLVVKQVK

-797 KTGVGVLGMIL
+797 KTGVGLLGMIL
-808 DNKINFLCVIT
+808 NGKINFLCVIT
-819 DDMIKQTNLKA
+819 DDLIKQKNLKA

-845 GGRPHMALAGAKM
+845 GGRPHIALAGAKE
-858 LDKFEQALSEVE
+858 LDKFELSLIEVE
-870 KIVRKKI
+870 TIVRKKM
-877 NFELKTNQTSNPKGQ
+877 QTSNPK
-892 LNLIT
+892 

>member
-1 MKMTSKQIRESFIKF
+1 MASKQIRESFIKF
-16 FEQYDH
+16 FEKYDH
-22 KFVRSSPVV
+22 KFVRSSSVV

-52 LGLEKRDYKR
+52 LGLEQRDYKR
-62 VANTQKCIRVSG
+62 AANTQKCIRVSG

-115 LTDVWKL
+115 LTEVWKL
-122 PKSKLWATVFRE
+122 PKDKLWATVFRE
-134 DDEAEQL
+134 DSEAEEL
-141 WKKVTDI
+141 WKKLTDI
-148 HPQQVLRF
+148 RKDQVLRF

-186 DKQSIKGH
+186 DKKSIKGH
-194 QCHVNSGCA
+194 RCYVNGGCA

-218 DDDGSLIE
+218 EDDGSLVE

-237 FERTVAVLQGVGSNY
+237 FERTVAVMQGVGSNY
-252 DTDLF
+252 GTDLF
-257 RPIIDRISEI
+257 RPIIDHISEI
-267 SGKEYGANEDSVA
+267 AGKKYDTNEDGVA

-286 HVRALTFA
+286 HIRALTFA

-301 ANEGRGYVLR
+301 SNEGRGYVLR
-311 RILRRAARFARKL
+311 RILRRAARFARKME
-324 DLHEPMIYKLVPTVV
+324 LHEPMIYKLVPTVV

-348 IKEKHQYIASVIKSE
+348 IKEKHQYISSVIKSE
-363 EDRFNVTLDRGIE
+363 EERFNVTLDRGID
-376 LFEKMVADLASQKIT
+376 LFEKLVKDLKTKQIT
-391 QIPGADAFRLYDT
+391 QISGTEAFRLYDT

-415 AEDELM
+415 AEEKNM
-421 TIDENGFKKEMERQR
+421 TIDEQSFEEEMEKQR

-451 NFEEWEKISDGADS
+451 DFDEWEKISSGGDS

-470 EMLEANAVIRLLKR
+470 ELLEAEANIRLLKR
-484 KDDYAYLILNQT
+484 KGDYIYLILDQT

-511 IELNGFLLDVENTI
+511 IELNGFVLHVENTI
-525 RYADRIVHIAKGFLP
+525 RYADRIIHITRGFLP
-540 DQLSNVSV
+540 DQLQNIVV

-609 KKVERIVN
+609 KKIEQIVN

-625 LQIIHTSF
+625 LQIIHTSYD
-633 EEAKR
+633 EAK
-638 KGATA
+638 KLGAMA
-643 LFGEKYGDEVR
+643 LFGEKYGDRVR
-654 VIKIDDFSME
+654 MIKINDFSME

-670 VTATGQIGM
+670 VSATGQLGM
-679 FRIMSE
+679 FRIVSE

-691 IRRIEAVTGEEAYRR
+691 IRRIEAITGGEAYRR
-706 ATEDREIIDS
+706 SLEDREIIDS

-721 GTPAAG
+721 NAPAG
-727 LSDRI
+727 ELSDRV
-732 QNLIEQNKALEKEM
+732 QSLMDQNKALEKEM
-746 QQIRVQS
+746 QQIRIQS
-753 SHQEVDQWIQQAK
+753 SHQEVDQWIRQAK
-766 QLDHFRLVVTKVK
+766 QLDHFNLVVTAVQ
-779 SNSVDE
+779 SNSVNE
-785 LKQIGDALRERL
+785 LKQIGDVLRERL
-797 KTGVGVLGMIL
+797 KTGVGVLGTIL
-808 DNKINFLCVIT
+808 DDKINFLCVIT
-819 DDMIKQTNLKA
+819 DDLIKQKNLKA

-845 GGRPHMALAGAKM
+845 GGRPHMALAGAKD
-858 LDKFEQALSEVE
+858 LDKFELALAETE
-870 KIVRKKI
+870 KIIRKKI
-877 NFELKTNQTSNPKGQ
+877 N
-892 LNLIT
+892 LNH